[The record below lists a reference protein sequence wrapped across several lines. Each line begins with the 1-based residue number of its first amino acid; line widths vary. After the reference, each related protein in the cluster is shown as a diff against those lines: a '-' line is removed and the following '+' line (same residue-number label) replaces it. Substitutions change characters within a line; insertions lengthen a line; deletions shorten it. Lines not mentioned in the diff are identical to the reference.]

1 MIMPAEKNF
10 WLVHQS
16 SLTILPAV
24 ICEQV
29 MDEMNENFYL
39 VSISFTLAS
48 DFLHAVTS
56 YDMGLPSLLSIR
68 RNVCCGFLSPLKI
81 HRLSR
86 IWTRDLRYSGKHTNP
101 YTTEET
107 IWNPNW
113 TSVLKSLSDSRGR
126 YCCCFFF
133 CQKGLLTKQD
143 KQLLSNAN
151 VETIGNT
158 EIM

>member
-39 VSISFTLAS
+39 VSISFTLVS

-68 RNVCCGFLSPLKI
+68 RNVWCGFLSPFKI

-113 TSVLKSLSDSRGR
+113 TSVLKSLLLLLLFFSARTDWRPSRTSNSSR
-126 YCCCFFF
+126 
-133 CQKGLLTKQD
+133 TSMW
-143 KQLLSNAN
+143 KQL
-151 VETIGNT
+151 ETLIVR
-158 EIM
+158 